1 MINKF
6 LFFCLLGG
14 VLLVTGCGKSVP
26 TSEISIVPQ
35 PLLLE
40 KQSGSFVFNA
50 QTVMVVPDVAT
61 KFVAETFASL
71 FTTSAGFTPLVK
83 IGGEGDVVLTIE
95 EAMKSEAYELQITSK
110 QILVKSAD
118 TKGFFYALQSL
129 RLMLPPAIEGNG
141 STETWSVPAVT
152 IIVDALFGYWGFMLD
167 VSRYFLP

>member
-1 MINKF
+1 M
-6 LFFCLLGG
+6 
-14 VLLVTGCGKSVP
+14 TGCGKSVP

-95 EAMKSEAYELQITSK
+95 EAMKS
-110 QILVKSAD
+110 
-118 TKGFFYALQSL
+118 
-129 RLMLPPAIEGNG
+129 G
-141 STETWSVPAVT
+141 SQRKNQNQT
-152 IIVDALFGYWGFMLD
+152 
-167 VSRYFLP
+167 